1 MCPPRKPE
9 FTYST
14 SGGLGSL
21 QGRQLSCSTP
31 PKGDVK
37 YDWNLSLNDNV
48 PLGLNLNLGT
58 VDSSMSLGG
67 IELHQ
72 PYD

>member
-1 MCPPRKPE
+1 M
-9 FTYST
+9 
-14 SGGLGSL
+14 